1 MPPFKTEDTGKFTYA
16 AHIYGLY
23 NISVGQMGLGNDKVG
38 SPRFPVSSPFR
49 TKKLRAKSEK
59 WETLVLD
66 QALTLTMPVSPV
78 PQNLD
83 LWFEVT

>member
-1 MPPFKTEDTGKFTYA
+1 MPPFKTKDTGKFTYA
-16 AHIYGLY
+16 ARIYGLY

-38 SPRFPVSSPFR
+38 SPWFPVSSPFR

-66 QALTLTMPVSPV
+66 QILTLTMPVSPV
-78 PQNLD
+78 LQNLD
-83 LWFEVT
+83 LWLDVT